1 MAIATVSAATEV
13 DPAWGNSVA
22 TAINA
27 HEDAWTSH
35 TITPSGFT
43 IGSGTMT
50 ARYNVIG
57 KTVFYRGEIVFAG
70 DSTLPGNLGVDLP
83 VNATTTA
90 PAIGSIDMLDSGVGY
105 AAGTCRI
112 TGSDS
117 LEFHHAEGEGTA
129 SGRLTNTTPFT
140 WAVNDI
146 IGFSIV
152 YEAA

>member
-1 MAIATVSAATEV
+1 VAISTVSAGAII

-22 TAINA
+22 NAINA

-35 TITPSGFT
+35 TITPTGFT

-70 DSTLPGNLGVDLP
+70 DSTLPGNLTVDLP

-90 PAIGSIDMLDSGVGY
+90 PASGTVSALDTGTSYYIGVCL
-105 AAGTCRI
+105 I
-112 TGSDS
+112 TGSDAMELHGGFS
-117 LEFHHAEGEGTA
+117 PTA
-129 SGRLTNTTPFT
+129 AGRFTNTTPFT
-140 WAVNDI
+140 FANTDTI
-146 IGFSIV
+146 RFNIT